1 MFWLYP
7 KNDTSNSGRSFAIRN
22 VGDLGVPSGFITS
35 HWWSRSIAAESTSPA
50 RSMNSRV
57 KTSRTGRIWTEGA
70 FAAPRQYGSN
80 RVNTIAWFEN
90 HVARVNGPL
99 PHSPPPARNEFGTP
113 HRTPPFLPTHD
124 SDKMEPKV
132 EARIGRTAGY
142 GRRRWTTTE

>member
-1 MFWLYP
+1 
-7 KNDTSNSGRSFAIRN
+7 
-22 VGDLGVPSGFITS
+22 
-35 HWWSRSIAAESTSPA
+35 
-50 RSMNSRV
+50 MNSRL

-99 PHSPPPARNEFGTP
+99 PHSPPPAGNEFGTP

-142 GRRRWTTTE
+142 GRRRWTTTERPEEHTSELQSRFYLVCRLLLEITKT